1 MERWTEVF
9 VPRQSSRRR
18 HVERPDEARLFGEGM
33 KTGYGS
39 TKSGEVLDTWKRCH
53 DSHEPHVSVAVE
65 EKGTSS
71 PCSLGF
77 GGVVVLVPLLAWERR
92 SGVNGVGASSSE
104 TWGRSSLQQARR
116 TAAKMGSGGK

>member
-1 MERWTEVF
+1 MF

-39 TKSGEVLDTWKRCH
+39 TKSGEALDTWKRSH
-53 DSHEPHVSVAVE
+53 DSHEPHASVAVE

-71 PCSLGF
+71 MVQTPVTGTQDASHLPERQQRHSLEE
-77 GGVVVLVPLLAWERR
+77 VTTP
-92 SGVNGVGASSSE
+92 
-104 TWGRSSLQQARR
+104 
-116 TAAKMGSGGK
+116 

>member
-1 MERWTEVF
+1 MF

-71 PCSLGF
+71 MVQTPVTGTQDASHQPERQQRHSLEE
-77 GGVVVLVPLLAWERR
+77 VTTTP
-92 SGVNGVGASSSE
+92 
-104 TWGRSSLQQARR
+104 
-116 TAAKMGSGGK
+116 